1 MADIAVLGAGGWGT
15 ALAVMAD
22 RCGHRVR
29 IWSAFPEELEQIQK
43 EKENKRLL
51 PGIPV
56 PESVRL
62 VSRLQDTAD
71 CPLYILAVPS
81 VAVRETARKL
91 ASVAKP
97 GACIVNVGKG
107 LEDGTKKRLSQ
118 VIEEEIPTAR
128 IVALSGPSH
137 AEEVGRN
144 IPTTVVASSH
154 VMEAAEYV
162 QDTLMNPNF
171 RIYTNSDLIGVELGG
186 TVKNVIALAAG
197 ICDGMG
203 LGDNSKAAL
212 LTRGIAEIARLGVAM
227 GANVQ
232 TFAGLTG
239 IGDLIVTCTSMHSRN
254 RRAGILVGQG
264 VAPEEALKQVG
275 TVEGYYAA
283 KVVHELAQERKV
295 EMPISEK
302 CYQVMYQ
309 NASPKDAI
317 SQLMARPKKHENE
330 YLVW

>member
-1 MADIAVLGAGGWGT
+1 M
-15 ALAVMAD
+15 
-22 RCGHRVR
+22 
-29 IWSAFPEELEQIQK
+29 EQIQK

-128 IVALSGPSH
+128 IVALSGSSH

-154 VMEAAEYV
+154 VMEAAEYM

-264 VAPEEALKQVG
+264 VAPEERQ
-275 TVEGYYAA
+275 
-283 KVVHELAQERKV
+283 
-295 EMPISEK
+295 
-302 CYQVMYQ
+302 
-309 NASPKDAI
+309 
-317 SQLMARPKKHENE
+317 
-330 YLVW
+330 

>member
-1 MADIAVLGAGGWGT
+1 MANIAVLGAGGWGT

-22 RCGHRVR
+22 QCGHHVCL
-29 IWSAFPEELEQIQK
+29 WSAFPEELEQIRK
-43 EKENKRLL
+43 EKENKKLL
-51 PGIPV
+51 PGILV
-56 PESVRL
+56 PDTIHL
-62 VSRLQDTAD
+62 VSNLQEIAD
-71 CPLYILAVPS
+71 RSFYILAVPS
-81 VAVRETARKL
+81 IAVRETARKL
-91 ASVAKP
+91 ADVAP
-97 GACIVNVGKG
+97 PDSYIVNVGKG

-118 VIEEEIPTAR
+118 VIQEEIPTAR
-128 IVALSGPSH
+128 IVVLSGPSH

-144 IPTTVVASSH
+144 IPTTVVVSSH
-154 VMEAAEYV
+154 EIKNAEYV
-162 QDTLMNPNF
+162 QDVLMNPNF

-264 VAPEEALKQVG
+264 VPPQEALKRVG

-283 KVVHELAQERKV
+283 KVVHELAEEQGV

-302 CYQVMYQ
+302 CYQVMYR
-309 NASPKDAI
+309 NASPQDAI
-317 SQLMARPKKHENE
+317 RQLMARPKKHENE
-330 YLVW
+330 YLNW